1 MGAPMMA
8 HGEGAH
14 ILLEGAGSKMHAA
27 GFHPLI
33 RWRETRVCLLSV
45 NISVQKNP
53 NKTKIKFLQAVLQ
66 IENGR
71 IAHLVL
77 HSFLRVC
84 RL

>member
-45 NISVQKNP
+45 NISVQKKP
-53 NKTKIKFLQAVLQ
+53 QQDKDKISPGCVTDREWQ
-66 IENGR
+66 NSSPR
-71 IAHLVL
+71 IALVFESL
-77 HSFLRVC
+77 
-84 RL
+84 